1 VLLAVRPSA
10 ACSVTDSGGSAA
22 PLLRSPRAAPPPWFE
37 IVMPSPVACASVA
50 DMLRAVAD
58 ARRVA
63 RPLNLTGAAFSTN
76 LAAPFA

>member
-1 VLLAVRPSA
+1 
-10 ACSVTDSGGSAA
+10 
-22 PLLRSPRAAPPPWFE
+22 
-37 IVMPSPVACASVA
+37 MPSPVACASVA